1 MPKNATASKLIY
13 TFVKIRVK
21 GQHTIPIFM

>member
-1 MPKNATASKLIY
+1 MPKNATTSKLIH
-13 TFVKIRVK
+13 TSVKIRVK